1 MHIGKKLGML
11 AAISCALLA
20 FFGCGK
26 KIEAEEVPAL
36 DRPAS
41 IFVEKVD
48 GMGDDFIL
56 GVDISSV
63 LAEEKSGVVYYNEDG
78 TEQDIMKTLAES
90 GVTTVRIRVWNDP
103 FDADGNSYG
112 GGGNNIETA
121 KELGIRATKYGL
133 NVIIDF
139 HYSDFWADP
148 SKQMAPKAWE
158 GMDINAKADAL
169 YEFTKT
175 SMNEL
180 LNEGIDIIMVQLG
193 NETNG
198 KLSGERQWG
207 FIAKLMNAG
216 AKAVRETAKKHKSEI
231 MTAVHFANPE
241 NPEEYIKYADYLKQY
256 SVDYDVFMTSY
267 YPYWNGTLENLT
279 SVLTK
284 IADGYDKKVIVG
296 EISYAYTY
304 EDGDN
309 SGNSISA
316 ESACEFYYPVTV
328 QGQATAVRDTAAA
341 VTACGEAGIGIIY
354 WEPAWIPVPGSS
366 YEERSALWETYGS
379 GWASSYAAEYDPDDA
394 GKYYG
399 GSSWDNQAMFDFT
412 GHPLASLSVFRYL
425 KEGAVTD
432 VRLDAIHKTVV
443 TVRLKDSVTL
453 PGTVWAIFND
463 GSTKEVPVTWDLS
476 GIDLAS
482 ISFQGVATY
491 LISGVAE
498 SSGSAMEAVCQL
510 DIVEK
515 NYIENPGFE
524 LSDLSMWDLTN
535 IDNQTTELFVTE
547 KVSDAASGTR
557 SLHFYSTNS
566 VDFIAEQTVTGLAA
580 GTYNYSMTIHGGD
593 ASAQDIVIYAIADGK
608 TYEMPTSISTWRE
621 FKTPKIE
628 GITTTDGTVT
638 IGIRVRCSGG
648 AWGNLDDFLL
658 APAEDKVQ

>member
-1 MHIGKKLGML
+1 MYL
-11 AAISCALLA
+11 AKRFALLA
-20 FFGCGK
+20 VFSFLLFAAAGCRK
-26 KIEAEEVPAL
+26 KIEVEETAPL
-36 DRPAS
+36 ERPAQ

-48 GMGDDFIL
+48 GINDDFIL
-56 GVDISSV
+56 GVDVSSAI
-63 LAEEKSGVVYYNEDG
+63 AEEKSGVVYYNEDG

-112 GGGNNIETA
+112 GGGNDLETA

-148 SKQMAPKAWE
+148 SKQMVPKAWQ
-158 GMDINAKADAL
+158 GMDINDKADAL
-169 YEFTKT
+169 YKFTKD

-180 LNEGIDIIMVQLG
+180 LNEGINIIMVQLG

-198 KLSGERQWG
+198 KLSGERQWN

-216 AKAVRETAKKHKSEI
+216 AKAVRETAKKHKADI

-241 NPEEYIKYADYLKQY
+241 NPEQYIKYADYLKQY
-256 SVDYDVFMTSY
+256 SVDYDVFMSSY
-267 YPYWNGTLENLT
+267 YPYWHGTLENLT
-279 SVLTK
+279 SILSK
-284 IADGYDKKVIVG
+284 ISKDYGKKVMVG
-296 EISYAYTY
+296 ETSYAYTY

-309 SGNSISA
+309 SGNSVSA
-316 ESACEFYYPVTV
+316 ESACDFRYPVTV
-328 QGQATAVRDTAAA
+328 QGQATSVRDTAAA
-341 VTACGEAGIGIIY
+341 VTACGEAGIGVVY

-366 YEERSALWETYGS
+366 YEERSVLWEKYGS
-379 GWASSYAAEYDPDDA
+379 GWASSYAGSYDPNDA

-399 GSSWDNQAMFDFT
+399 GSSWDNQAMFDVT

-425 KEGAVTD
+425 KEGASTD
-432 VRLDAIHKTVV
+432 LRLDAINKTVV
-443 TVRLKDSVTL
+443 TVRLKDPVTL
-453 PGTVWAIFND
+453 PETVQAIFND
-463 GSTKEVPVTWDLS
+463 GSTMEVPVTWDTSSLDLS
-476 GIDLAS
+476 T
-482 ISFQGVATY
+482 ISFNGVATY
-491 LISGVAE
+491 LISGIAE
-498 SSGSAMEAVCQL
+498 SGGSTMEAACQL

-524 LSDLSMWDLTN
+524 LSDLSMWNITN
-535 IDNQTTELFVTE
+535 VDNKTTELFVTE
-547 KVSDAASGTR
+547 KVSDAASGTC

-566 VDFIAEQTVTGLAA
+566 VEFVVEQTVTGLAA

-593 ASAQDIVIYAIADGK
+593 APSQEIVIYAVADGK
-608 TYEMPTSISTWRE
+608 TYEMPTGISSWRE

-628 GITTTDGTVT
+628 GITTTDGNITV
-638 IGIRVRCSGG
+638 GIRVRCSSG

-658 APAEDKVQ
+658 APVEE

>member
-1 MHIGKKLGML
+1 MHIRKNL
-11 AAISCALLA
+11 ALLTIFFCALFSA
-20 FFGCGK
+20 AGCGK
-26 KIEAEEVPAL
+26 KIEAEDVAPL
-36 DRPAS
+36 DRPAK
-41 IFVEKVD
+41 IFVEKVE
-48 GMGDDFIL
+48 GIHDDFIL
-56 GVDISSV
+56 GVDVSSV

-78 TEQDIMKTLAES
+78 VEQDIMKTLAES

-103 FDADGNSYG
+103 FDANGNSYG
-112 GGGNNIETA
+112 GGGNDIEAA

-148 SKQMAPKAWE
+148 SKQMTPKAWE
-158 GMDINAKADAL
+158 GMDINEKADAL
-169 YEFTKT
+169 YKFTKT
-175 SMNEL
+175 SMNKL
-180 LNEGIDIIMVQLG
+180 LDEGIDIIMVQLG

-216 AKAVRETAKKHKSEI
+216 AKAVRETAKKHRADI

-241 NPEEYIKYADYLKQY
+241 NPDQYIKYADYLKQY

-267 YPYWNGTLENLT
+267 YPYWHGTLENLT
-279 SVLTK
+279 SILTK
-284 IADGYDKKVIVG
+284 IANDYGKKVMVG
-296 EISYAYTY
+296 ETSYAYTH

-316 ESACEFYYPVTV
+316 ESACEFRYPVTV
-328 QGQATAVRDTAAA
+328 QGQATSVRDTAAA
-341 VTACGEAGIGIIY
+341 VTACGTSGIGVVY

-366 YEERSALWETYGS
+366 YEERSVLWEKYGS
-379 GWASSYAAEYDPDDA
+379 GWASSYAAEYDPNDA

-399 GSSWDNQAMFDFT
+399 GSSWDNQAMFDYT

-425 KEGAVTD
+425 KDGATTD
-432 VRLDAIHKTVV
+432 VRLDAINKTVV

-453 PGTVWAIFND
+453 PDTVQAIFND
-463 GSTKEVPVTWDLS
+463 GSTKDVPVTWDLS
-476 GIDLAS
+476 AIDLS
-482 ISFQGVATY
+482 NISFQGVATY
-491 LISGVAE
+491 MISGTAK
-498 SSGSAMEAVCQL
+498 SNDSIMEAVCQL

-515 NYIENPGFE
+515 NYVENPGFE
-524 LSDLSMWDLTN
+524 FSDLSMWNITN
-535 IDNQTTELFVTE
+535 VDNKTTELFVTE
-547 KVSDAASGTR
+547 KVSDAASGTN

-566 VDFIAEQTVTGLAA
+566 VDFVAEQTVTGLAA

-593 ASAQDIVIYAIADGK
+593 ASTQDIVIYAVADGK
-608 TYEMPTSISTWRE
+608 TYEMPTSISAWRE

-628 GITTTDGTVT
+628 GITTTDGIIT
-638 IGIRVRCSGG
+638 IGIRVRCSSG

-658 APAEDKVQ
+658 VPVEE